1 MKKLIGLA
9 VVLGLV
15 GSAVAADYTPSSEED
30 VAGAKTF
37 ASLTVTGISK
47 LPVIATT
54 VDATT
59 ARVLTSADYGQI
71 IMVTSN
77 AAVAVTLPANGA
89 AIGSQVDVMTGAGS
103 TDSCVPTISAATADT
118 LVGPGDQ
125 DLDSVTGAT
134 GHRIG
139 LHVRFISDGAFWHVL
154 NIGGTTLTYT
164 D

>member
-1 MKKLIGLA
+1 MKTYIALLVA
-9 VVLGLV
+9 LGLV
-15 GSAVAADYTPSSEED
+15 GFVCAADYTPVSVED
-30 VAGAKTF
+30 ATTAKTF

-54 VDATT
+54 VDATA

-77 AAVAVTLPANGA
+77 AAVAITLPANGA
-89 AIGSQVDVMTGAGS
+89 AIGSQVDIMTGAGS
-103 TDSCVPTISAATADT
+103 TDSCAPTISAATTDT

-125 DLDSVTGAT
+125 DLKSVTDGT